1 MFKSETRRFIEKA
14 MFSLLAE
21 GSPLPNLCSGDSE
34 EVSQDICLFAQRLTD
49 QLWAEGYELEP
60 RSSVTARIAPG
71 RPAAYY

>member
-1 MFKSETRRFIEKA
+1 MYKSETRRFIEKA

-34 EVSQDICLFAQRLTD
+34 EISQNVCLFAQKLTD
-49 QLWAEGYELEP
+49 QLWAEGYELGLRGSVMP
-60 RSSVTARIAPG
+60 GVGSS